1 MKGEHEMIMDSKG
14 FSEYVEEYRNSH
26 GGKSPTCWKVEVF
39 RWDKETPAEL
49 WRYYFSTGSE
59 AEEMFREERYYRR
72 FEESG
77 IDCKVGLWEFSDGDE
92 RNVVNWKIAQC
103 GARIVLPIS
112 AKYAHGILAGDKLYE
127 YRRRM
132 PKRPISQI
140 VIYETAPM
148 SRVVGTVDV
157 CGVLEGE
164 PGELYEMTSYGA
176 GISRED
182 YDEYLRG
189 CEKAY
194 AFELGA
200 HVMFDCCPS
209 VERYGLK
216 GAPQSFA
223 YVKGEVK

>member
-1 MKGEHEMIMDSKG
+1 MKGGSEMRMDTRG
-14 FSEYVEEYRNSH
+14 FIEYVGEYRKGH
-26 GGKSPTCWKVEVF
+26 GGKVPTLWKVGVF
-39 RWDKETPAEL
+39 RWDNETPSEL
-49 WRYYFSTGSE
+49 WRAYFSLRSE
-59 AEEMFREERYYRR
+59 AESMFREERYDRR

-77 IDCKVGLWEFSDGDE
+77 IDCKVGMWEFSDGDE

-103 GARIVLPIS
+103 GARIVLPI
-112 AKYAHGILAGDKLYE
+112 KEEYAHGILVGDKLYE
-127 YRRRM
+127 YRRRI
-132 PKRPISQI
+132 PSRPVSQI

-157 CGVLEGE
+157 CGVLEGD
-164 PGELYEMTSYGA
+164 PGDLYEMTSYGA

-182 YDEYLRG
+182 YDEYFRG

-223 YVKGEVK
+223 YVKGEGK